1 MDELTGLEPYEVT
14 GSDSDGYFSR
24 CIRDEAK
31 YKILLNK
38 CYVALR
44 QIKITDIQQ
53 LKTNTVSLSNLIY
66 DTYSKNLSLNN
77 APFIFINLLGKCSI
91 AFNAILSMDLDGYEW
106 VNIPSILKEVDSVL
120 VEIST
125 PYALLQACTSALALI
140 NISTPYAGMSTA
152 KELETAIKRAV
163 EELAQ

>member
-14 GSDSDGYFSR
+14 GIDDYFFC
-24 CIRDEAK
+24 CIRDEAN

-44 QIKITDIQQ
+44 QIKITDIKQ

-66 DTYSKNLSLNN
+66 HTYSKNHSLNN
-77 APFIFINLLGKCSI
+77 APFILINLLEKCSI
-91 AFNAILSMDLDGYEW
+91 AFNTILSMDLDGYDW
-106 VNIPSILKEVDSVL
+106 VNISSILKEVDSVL

-125 PYALLQACTSALALI
+125 PYALLQACKSALALI

-152 KELETAIKRAV
+152 KELEAVIKRAE
-163 EELAQ
+163 EELAR